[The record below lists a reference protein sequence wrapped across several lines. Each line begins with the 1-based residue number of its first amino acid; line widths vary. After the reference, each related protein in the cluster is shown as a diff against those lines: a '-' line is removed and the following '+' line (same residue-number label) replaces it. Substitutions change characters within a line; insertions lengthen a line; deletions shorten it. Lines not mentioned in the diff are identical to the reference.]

1 MLYRAIVNHV
11 VDDKERREMES
22 LKTSAICGEY
32 TSQQCPVCKEWI
44 YVDGGPFAEDN
55 DRTKPLAGAHHVKL
69 EHPEV
74 CVFNTNEE
82 GHVTSVQFPYLKWN
96 DETVEAWIPN
106 ELVDDLRAKNPC
118 AF

>member
-1 MLYRAIVNHV
+1 
-11 VDDKERREMES
+11 MES

-44 YVDGGPFAEDN
+44 YVDGGPFSDN
-55 DRTKPLAGAHHVKL
+55 GKPLAGARHVQE

-74 CVFNTNEE
+74 CETKVLENET
-82 GHVTSVQFPYLKWN
+82 VITSFPYLKWN

>member
-1 MLYRAIVNHV
+1 MN
-11 VDDKERREMES
+11 KTPTGGKMES

-44 YVDGGPFAEDN
+44 YVDGGPFSD
-55 DRTKPLAGAHHVKL
+55 DKKPLAGARHVQE

-74 CVFNTNEE
+74 CVFNTNDE

-96 DETVEAWIPN
+96 KETVEAWIPN

>member
-1 MLYRAIVNHV
+1 
-11 VDDKERREMES
+11 MES

-44 YVDGGPFAEDN
+44 YVDGGPFYD
-55 DRTKPLAGAHHVKL
+55 DGKPLAGARHVQE

-74 CVFNTNEE
+74 CETKVLENET
-82 GHVTSVQFPYLKWN
+82 VITSFPYLKWN